1 MIDLLKPFIAQTLN
15 ITCDNGKEFS
25 EHRAIAKALQADV
38 YFAHPQAAWER
49 GSNENAN
56 GLIRQYFPKGTNFSN
71 LTDEEIARVE
81 MRLNHRPRK
90 CLGFSSPYMVFFQGL
105 SVVLGT

>member
-1 MIDLLKPFIAQTLN
+1 MIDLLTPFAAQTIT

-25 EHRAIAKALQADV
+25 NHRAIAEALQANV

-56 GLIRQYFPKGTNFSN
+56 GLIRQYFPKGTNFAE
-71 LTDEEIARVE
+71 LTDEEIRRAE
-81 MRLNHRPRK
+81 MRLNTRPRK
-90 CLGFSSPYMVFFQGL
+90 CLGFSSPYMIFFQNMN
-105 SVVLGT
+105 VALGT

>member
-1 MIDLLKPFIAQTLN
+1 MIDLLKPFAAQTLT
-15 ITCDNGKEFS
+15 ITCDNDKEFT
-25 EHRAIAKALQADV
+25 EHLEIAKALQTEV
-38 YFAHPQAAWER
+38 YFVNPQTAWER

-71 LTDEEIARVE
+71 LTDKDIIKVE

-90 CLGFSSPYMVFFQGL
+90 CLGFSSPYMVFFQEI
-105 SVVLGT
+105 SVALEA

>member
-1 MIDLLKPFIAQTLN
+1 MGHMQTNIARTVGVYKSTIRREIQRN
-15 ITCDNGKEFS
+15 
-25 EHRAIAKALQADV
+25 AKALQADV
-38 YFAHPQAAWER
+38 YFAYPQAAWER

-71 LTDEEIARVE
+71 LKEEDISIVD

-90 CLGFSSPYMVFFQGL
+90 CLGFSSPYMVFFQGMRVSL
-105 SVVLGT
+105 NT